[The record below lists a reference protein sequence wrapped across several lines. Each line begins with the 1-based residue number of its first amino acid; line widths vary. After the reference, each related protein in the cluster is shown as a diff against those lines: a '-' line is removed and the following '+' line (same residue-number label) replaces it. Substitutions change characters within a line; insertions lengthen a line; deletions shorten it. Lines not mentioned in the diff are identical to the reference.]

1 MSGRVVH
8 TFFFVWQG
16 ISDFFVFFCAF
27 FPPGNP
33 GGMHE
38 SASRDANRG
47 GTGTS
52 DMSDMSGGHPGSD
65 SATDLKKVRI
75 DDTICTQ
82 PILVGCQ

>member
-1 MSGRVVH
+1 
-8 TFFFVWQG
+8 
-16 ISDFFVFFCAF
+16 
-27 FPPGNP
+27 
-33 GGMHE
+33 MHE